1 MLPSEI
7 NRVRHLFDA
16 RTLER
21 VIIAL
26 VASKLYQCCRVWSN
40 TPKKKNVA
48 KVQKV
53 RNFAGRV
60 ITGARKFYHITPVL
74 RELRRLPLSSYLKSH
89 LEL

>member
-21 VIIAL
+21 AIIAL

-40 TPKKKNVA
+40 TSKKKKNVA

-60 ITGARKFYHITPVL
+60 IT
-74 RELRRLPLSSYLKSH
+74 
-89 LEL
+89 